1 MKTTTITKLIRLSGL
16 VGFLASSPSSAQKL
30 ADQRVVQM
38 PAFCQSVTQI
48 MMNYGTQQGLDPKAS
63 TRLAGKATD
72 AIINQL
78 KTGKMSPFMD
88 AETMEI
94 SVSTLAE
101 SHRKWLSL
109 PEVLVSAMGAMPR
122 NVIFI
127 DQVNELRFLSQT
139 APRSQILLL
148 ADSQGEVDAN
158 RARLVAQTARA
169 LGLQMHVIWAG
180 KSKDP
185 SAVKAAQGFAM
196 MSAMTGGSFL
206 DMTSGQGC
214 AGI

>member
-1 MKTTTITKLIRLSGL
+1 
-16 VGFLASSPSSAQKL
+16 
-30 ADQRVVQM
+30 
-38 PAFCQSVTQI
+38 
-48 MMNYGTQQGLDPKAS
+48 
-63 TRLAGKATD
+63 
-72 AIINQL
+72 
-78 KTGKMSPFMD
+78 MSPFMD
-88 AETMEI
+88 AETREI

-101 SHRKWLSL
+101 SNRKWLSL

>member
-1 MKTTTITKLIRLSGL
+1 
-16 VGFLASSPSSAQKL
+16 
-30 ADQRVVQM
+30 
-38 PAFCQSVTQI
+38 
-48 MMNYGTQQGLDPKAS
+48 MMNYGTQQGLDAKAS

-78 KTGKMSPFMD
+78 RTGKMSPFMD

-94 SVSTLAE
+94 SVNASTD

-127 DQVNELRFLSQT
+127 DQVNELRFLSQA

-148 ADSQGEVDAN
+148 ADGQGEVDAN

-169 LGLQMHVIWAG
+169 LGLEMHVIWSG
-180 KSKDP
+180 KAKDP
-185 SAVKAAQGFAM
+185 TAAKAAQGFAM

-214 AGI
+214 GGI